1 MMVWEMRNLGFGE
14 GAARR
19 ERSAQI
25 QQATFAKLR
34 IMDQVAQEVAEANVQ
49 VGIRRQ
55 QVDMAQTAIS
65 RARDSY
71 QRNIDRIRD
80 GQGLPIEVLQAIQ
93 ALEAS
98 ERAYLRAVADYNRS
112 QLQLQWALGWP
123 ISTMPEQSAIVASS
137 E

>member
-1 MMVWEMRNLGFGE
+1 
-14 GAARR
+14 
-19 ERSAQI
+19 
-25 QQATFAKLR
+25 
-34 IMDQVAQEVAEANVQ
+34 MDQVAQEVAEANIQ
-49 VGIRRQ
+49 VGIRKQ
-55 QVDMAQTAIS
+55 QVEVTQTAIA

-71 QRNIDRIRD
+71 GRNIDRIRD

-98 ERAYLRAVADYNRS
+98 ERAYLRSVADYNRS

-123 ISTMPEQSAIVASS
+123 VNSLPLSPSVASV